1 MKRVVVG
8 GLAAAG
14 VVGAGIWLKRQ
25 AVRETL
31 FASEPDSQV
40 PLVIP
45 GRVAVERLFGG
56 GDARTKVPL
65 VLVLHGVG
73 ADETQLAPYVLSNRP
88 MRLVFL
94 RGGLASGNG
103 FQWFRARYKD
113 NAAAFITDV
122 SRTASEIVTV
132 LDQIATQR
140 LYTERIVVGYSQGAH
155 IAWWLATSGRVDRV
169 VAMSGALPASFKPP
183 RPTRQ
188 VRIEAA
194 HGLRDPV
201 IPYSAGQA
209 TARAFQGAGYPVRL
223 TTLRLAGHG
232 LSSMGAA
239 LAPALEGA
247 LSNGAVGLATK
258 SSSLGAR

>member
-25 AVRETL
+25 VVQQAL
-31 FASEPDSQV
+31 FAPEPDSQV

-45 GRVAVERLFGG
+45 GRVAVERLYGG

-73 ADETQLAPYVLSNRP
+73 ADETQLAPYMLSSRP
-88 MRLVFL
+88 MRLVLL
-94 RGGLASGNG
+94 RGGLATGNG
-103 FQWFRARYKD
+103 FQWFRSRFKS

-122 SRTASEIVTV
+122 SRAAAEVATV

-140 LYTERIVVGYSQGAH
+140 LYTERIVIGYSQGAH
-155 IAWWLATSGRVDRV
+155 IAWWLATTGRVDRV
-169 VAMSGALPASFKPP
+169 VAMSGALPPSFKPP

-188 VRIEAA
+188 VRIEAV
-194 HGLRDPV
+194 HGMRDPV
-201 IPYSAGQA
+201 IPYNAGQA
-209 TARAFQGAGYPVRL
+209 TARTFRAAGYPVRL
-223 TTLRLAGHG
+223 TTQRLAGHG
-232 LSSMGAA
+232 LSSMGTA
-239 LAPALEGA
+239 LAPALERV
-247 LSNGAVGLATK
+247 LTSNAAGLAT
-258 SSSLGAR
+258 STLRGR

>member
-1 MKRVVVG
+1 MVVG

-25 AVRETL
+25 VIQQAFL
-31 FASEPDSQV
+31 APEPDSQV
-40 PLVIP
+40 PLVLP
-45 GRVAVERLFGG
+45 GRVAVERLYGG

-73 ADETQLAPYVLSNRP
+73 ADETQLAPYVLSSRP
-88 MRLVFL
+88 MRLVLL

-122 SRTASEIVTV
+122 SRAASEIVTV

-155 IAWWLATSGRVDRV
+155 VAWWLATTGRVDRV
-169 VAMSGALPASFKPP
+169 VAMSGALPSSFKPP
-183 RPTRQ
+183 RPSGQ
-188 VRIEAA
+188 VRIEAV
-194 HGLRDPV
+194 HGMRDPV
-201 IPYSAGQA
+201 VPYSGGQA
-209 TARAFQGAGYPVRL
+209 TVRAFQAVGYPVRL
-223 TTLRLAGHG
+223 TTQRLAGHG
-232 LSSMGAA
+232 LSSMGDA
-239 LAPALEGA
+239 LAPALDRA
-247 LSNGAVGLATK
+247 LTNNGTGLATGA
-258 SSSLGAR
+258 SSLRAR